1 MEAAGELRARLRLPA
16 ADAALAGGGAGAA
29 QALRE
34 ALLLAHLRQKADGGG
49 EVAACLRAE
58 REALLEA
65 SPALL
70 LCISPVSPLYLPH
83 ISCRRAPRCSTRSS
97 RPRSRPSPS
106 PTP

>member
-34 ALLLAHLRQKADGGG
+34 TLLHAHLRQKADGGG

-70 LCISPVSPLYLPH
+70 LCISPVSPLYLP
-83 ISCRRAPRCSTRSS
+83 
-97 RPRSRPSPS
+97 
-106 PTP
+106 

>member
-34 ALLLAHLRQKADGGG
+34 TLLHAHLRQKADGGG

-70 LCISPVSPLYLPH
+70 LYLPGISPISPLYLVQASPALLDALFQAAV
-83 ISCRRAPRCSTRSS
+83 AP
-97 RPRSRPSPS
+97 
-106 PTP
+106 

>member
-1 MEAAGELRARLRLPA
+1 MEAAGALRARLRLPA

-34 ALLLAHLRQKADGGG
+34 TLLHAHLRQKADGGG

-70 LCISPVSPLYLPH
+70 DALFQAAVALRPLPFRH
-83 ISCRRAPRCSTRSS
+83 GVAKVMHFAQAVTG
-97 RPRSRPSPS
+97 
-106 PTP
+106 